1 MERRGYGPS
10 CALLQRKSGRRTH
23 TSRYVWVNSPSFFPK
38 PHGPKAEKNF
48 PNMALHKV
56 AQLNVACESLCKTSC
71 GLAWDLRTLV
81 SDLEPSFKTPWA
93 RWFCTTEKTE
103 VPHHACW
110 EVKSHHTSS
119 HLSIAVLSPKDSHYS
134 SAHFF
139 IATGYKKRL
148 VTSESCQIQGLSS
161 EATIMTITDFK
172 SKVALIQIYHTLD
185 APGGG
190 RNPALWKSTDCS

>member
-1 MERRGYGPS
+1 M
-10 CALLQRKSGRRTH
+10 
-23 TSRYVWVNSPSFFPK
+23 
-38 PHGPKAEKNF
+38 
-48 PNMALHKV
+48 LHV
-56 AQLNVACESLCKTSC
+56 
-71 GLAWDLRTLV
+71 RV
-81 SDLEPSFKTPWA
+81 SARPPVDWLGTFEPQSQIWNPVLKHPETGGSVQQ
-93 RWFCTTEKTE
+93 KKE

-190 RNPALWKSTDCS
+190 RNQALWKSTDCS